1 MTQLIAIS
9 TNKNISPNLCG
20 CKTVSFKNTKP
31 MAEINAPE
39 KVAFP
44 PETLDK
50 IQEIIKR
57 YPEGKHKSAILPILH
72 LAQNEWN
79 WLSVPVMD
87 YVAELL
93 DIQPVEVY
101 EVATFY
107 TMFQVNPVGK
117 YVLEVCRTGPC
128 MLRGSDDTI
137 EYLENRLKIKVGQ
150 TTADGMF
157 TLKTVECLAA
167 CGYAPVMQARLKKED
182 GNYVYYENLTPEK
195 MEDLIANEWV

>member
-1 MTQLIAIS
+1 
-9 TNKNISPNLCG
+9 
-20 CKTVSFKNTKP
+20 
-31 MAEINAPE
+31 MAEVNAPE
-39 KVAFP
+39 KVEFP
-44 PETLDK
+44 PETLK
-50 IQEIIKR
+50 KVQEIIKR
-57 YPEGKHKSAILPILH
+57 YPDGRQKSAILPILH

-87 YVAELL
+87 YVAGLL
-93 DIQPVEVY
+93 DIQPIEVY

-107 TMFQVNPVGK
+107 TMFQVEPVGK

-167 CGYAPVMQARLKKED
+167 CGYAPVLQVRLKRED
-182 GNYVYYENLTPEK
+182 GNYIYYENLTPEK
-195 MEDLIANEWV
+195 IEDLIANEWV